1 MKIYLVDETEL
12 LPVDCEIE
20 RRELRAVLGHCEVVT
35 YAFETSEKMRRDL
48 LDADGIIT
56 GFQHIGG
63 EDMAAM
69 PRLQAISVSAT
80 GFDCV
85 DTKAAADRGIP
96 VCAIAEYCTK
106 EVAEHTMALLLT
118 MWRKIGCYK
127 SDVEKGGWRYDVC
140 APVERLEGK
149 TLGIFGLG
157 RIGTAVAK
165 RAAGFGLRVIAADPA
180 LTFMEAKERGAELA
194 TPAVVLASSDI
205 ITNHMD
211 ANETNRDLFD
221 AAAFAAMARR
231 PLFLNCARGWSV
243 DEAALIEALDEDR
256 IRGAGLDVLKD
267 ENPCLEGHP
276 LLGRDNVILTPH
288 AAFYSE
294 TSIEALHRISAKNL
308 ACCLAGRPQEAFR
321 VVNGL

>member
-1 MKIYLVDETEL
+1 MKIYLVDEATL
-12 LPVDCEIE
+12 LPEDCEIE
-20 RRELRAVLGHCEVVT
+20 RRELQAVLGPCEVVC
-35 YAFETSEKMRRDL
+35 YAFETYEKMRQDL
-48 LDADGIIT
+48 KDADGIIT
-56 GFQHIGG
+56 GFQHIGD

-69 PRLQAISVSAT
+69 PRLAAISVSAT
-80 GFDCV
+80 GFDCI
-85 DTKAAADRGIP
+85 DTKAATDRGIP

-118 MWRKIGCYK
+118 IWRKLGCMK
-127 SDVEKGGWRYDVC
+127 ADVEKGGWRYDVC
-140 APVERLEGK
+140 APIERLEGK

-165 RAAGFGLRVIAADPA
+165 RAAAFGLRVIAADPA
-180 LTFMEAKERGAELA
+180 LTFMEAKERGAQLVTPDAVLA
-194 TPAVVLASSDI
+194 TSDI

-211 ANETNRDLFD
+211 ANETNRDLFNG
-221 AAAFAAMARR
+221 AAFAAMARR

-243 DEAALIEALDEDR
+243 DESALIDALDKGL
-256 IRGAGLDVLKD
+256 IRAAGIDVLKD

-308 ACCLAGRPQEAFR
+308 ACCLAGRPQEAF
-321 VVNGL
+321 

>member
-1 MKIYLVDETEL
+1 MKIYLVDEAKL
-12 LPVDCEIE
+12 LAADCEIE
-20 RRELRAVLGHCEVVT
+20 RRELQAVLGPCEVAT

-48 LDADGIIT
+48 KDADGILT
-56 GFQHIGG
+56 GFQHIGE

-69 PRLQAISVSAT
+69 PLLQAISVSAT
-80 GFDCV
+80 GFDCI
-85 DTKAAADRGIP
+85 DTKAATDRGIP

-118 MWRKIGCYK
+118 LWRKIGCLK
-127 SDVEKGGWRYDVC
+127 ADVEKGGWRYDVC
-140 APVERLEGK
+140 APIERLEGR

-165 RAAGFGLRVIAADPA
+165 RAAAFGLRVIAADPA

-194 TPAVVLASSDI
+194 TPAAVFAASDI

-211 ANETNRDLFD
+211 ANETNEDLFGD
-221 AAAFAAMARR
+221 EAFAAMTHR

-243 DEAALIEALDEDR
+243 DETALVKALDKGL

-267 ENPCLEGHP
+267 ENPRLEGHP

-294 TSIEALHRISAKNL
+294 TSIEALHRISARNL
-308 ACCLAGRPQEAFR
+308 AYCLVGRPQEAYK
-321 VVNGL
+321 VVNKL